1 MGTPKGSGKLSGQH
15 LTYLTPDVEFTEK
28 EAQYLNS
35 RIVIEGD
42 RNSCSSFGGIFP
54 VNFTE
59 GLFSDIK
66 GKQ

>member
-1 MGTPKGSGKLSGQH
+1 MGTPNGSGKLGGQH

-28 EAQYLNS
+28 ETDYLNS

-42 RNSCSSFGGIFP
+42 RNSHSYFESTFP

-59 GLFSDIK
+59 GVFSDISD
-66 GKQ
+66 KQ